1 MQIEQFLWTLP
12 SALPIAYVLILIT
25 YLLLYVTGGSPP
37 IVPQHEVWGE
47 RTKEMISMTISAS
60 RSRFVMWASLG
71 ETAILYFYGT
81 SFQI

>member
-1 MQIEQFLWTLP
+1 MQIEQFLRTLP
-12 SALPIAYVLILIT
+12 SALAIACVLILIT
-25 YLLLYVTGGSPP
+25 YLLLYVTGGSPL

-47 RTKEMISMTISAS
+47 KTQEMISMTVSAS

-81 SFQI
+81 NFQI